1 MVYPTKPDGFA
12 GAPGNHPTEL
22 CSAGAPSMYPV
33 EPAVR
38 RGPRIVH
45 PTKAALSRGPRMTIP
60 RSLPPSRGPR
70 IWTPQNPAVLRGSLM
85 CRPRAFVSWFSRLR
99 ANPGVRRGSGF
110 FVFVCACSPVR
121 ECRRAGFRH
130 GEEDGER
137 WEDPATAYSPTC
149 GHAVPSAL
157 RGFTAEFGMG
167 SGGAPSLRSPGRRN
181 APGFFSGGFGIV
193 RSRGAGRVR
202 SSD

>member
-1 MVYPTKPDGFA
+1 
-12 GAPGNHPTEL
+12 
-22 CSAGAPSMYPV
+22 
-33 EPAVR
+33 
-38 RGPRIVH
+38 
-45 PTKAALSRGPRMTIP
+45 
-60 RSLPPSRGPR
+60 
-70 IWTPQNPAVLRGSLM
+70 M

-181 APGFFSGGFGIV
+181 APGFFSGGFGILAI
-193 RSRGAGRVR
+193 SWRGASSLERLGPVSSTHCCASTSGLSTWWSSTALMARPGFEVGFPLRCLQRLSRPDVATRLRGWRHDR
-202 SSD
+202 STRGPSTPVLSY